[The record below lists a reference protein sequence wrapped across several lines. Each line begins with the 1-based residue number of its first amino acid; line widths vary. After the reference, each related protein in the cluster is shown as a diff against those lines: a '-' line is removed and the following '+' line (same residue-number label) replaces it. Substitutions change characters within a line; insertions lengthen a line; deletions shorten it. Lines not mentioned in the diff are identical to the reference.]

1 MTTTMTEVSM
11 NGRALQTPA
20 ATLAEL
26 LQQQGYE
33 AHAAMACAIN
43 RQFVPRAQWPLH
55 ALQPGDR
62 IDVIA
67 PVTGG

>member
-1 MTTTMTEVSM
+1 MISVSM
-11 NGRALQTPA
+11 NGQDLQTPA

-26 LQQQGYE
+26 LQRQGY
-33 AHAAMACAIN
+33 ALDAAMACAIN
-43 RQFVPRAQWPLH
+43 RQFVPRAQWPSQ
-55 ALQPGDR
+55 ALAGGDR

>member
-1 MTTTMTEVSM
+1 MSDLTTEVSM

-20 ATLAEL
+20 VTLAEL
-26 LQQQGYE
+26 LQQQGYD
-33 AHAAMACAIN
+33 AQAAMACAIN
-43 RQFVPRAQWPLH
+43 RQFVPRAQWPLQR
-55 ALQPGDR
+55 LQPGDR